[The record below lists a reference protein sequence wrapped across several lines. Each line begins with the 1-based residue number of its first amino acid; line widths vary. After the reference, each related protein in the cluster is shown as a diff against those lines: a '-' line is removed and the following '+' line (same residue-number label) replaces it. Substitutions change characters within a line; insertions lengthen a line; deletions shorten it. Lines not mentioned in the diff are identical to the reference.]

1 MNRKEEIKRIW
12 SECFNDSREYVD
24 MYFDRVY
31 NDADG
36 MLLERNGKV
45 VSSLL
50 LQRYAML
57 IGSREVCVSYVAGA
71 ATRRSARGN
80 GYMSQ
85 LMCEA
90 LIASRERGDMLCTL
104 IPAHD
109 WLYFFYDRFDFSTV
123 FYVDRQRFTSL
134 HAFSGEGDF
143 HSVDYAFSDDVYRAF
158 SDMERSRDGMVLHSK
173 RDFLNILDD
182 LRMDPDGRFV
192 VMADDH
198 DDVAAMAWAT
208 ATPHMVTV
216 RELLGRDDGARK
228 AALRELRRHYPDR
241 PFTVLAPAAD
251 GSRRLYA
258 RGMGRIVNV
267 ELCLSALAASAPQWA
282 SVIKVTDRLMP
293 ANSHIYRVESGA
305 VTIDDSYTGHL
316 DLDVTLEVL
325 NRLVFSSPRMGE
337 IIGIP
342 SVRPHLSLMLD

>member
-57 IGSREVCVSYVAGA
+57 IGNREVCVSYVAGA

-134 HAFSGEGDF
+134 HAFSGEGITIVSTMPF
-143 HSVDYAFSDDVYRAF
+143 PMTFTGLFPIWNVHVTGWCFTRSVTF
-158 SDMERSRDGMVLHSK
+158 
-173 RDFLNILDD
+173 
-182 LRMDPDGRFV
+182 
-192 VMADDH
+192 
-198 DDVAAMAWAT
+198 
-208 ATPHMVTV
+208 
-216 RELLGRDDGARK
+216 
-228 AALRELRRHYPDR
+228 
-241 PFTVLAPAAD
+241 
-251 GSRRLYA
+251 
-258 RGMGRIVNV
+258 
-267 ELCLSALAASAPQWA
+267 
-282 SVIKVTDRLMP
+282 
-293 ANSHIYRVESGA
+293 
-305 VTIDDSYTGHL
+305 
-316 DLDVTLEVL
+316 
-325 NRLVFSSPRMGE
+325 
-337 IIGIP
+337 
-342 SVRPHLSLMLD
+342 